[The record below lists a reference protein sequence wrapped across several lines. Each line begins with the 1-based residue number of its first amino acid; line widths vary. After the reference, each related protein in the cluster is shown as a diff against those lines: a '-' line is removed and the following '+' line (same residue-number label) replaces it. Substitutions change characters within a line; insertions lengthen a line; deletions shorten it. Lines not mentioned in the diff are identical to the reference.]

1 MVGHILEESKD
12 VLGDI
17 GVRPRGVKVPITWQ
31 SVALGDVASFEPV
44 TPELYERWLVR
55 PWQGPAR

>member
-1 MVGHILEESKD
+1 

-17 GVRPRGVKVPITWQ
+17 GVRVPITWQ
-31 SVALGDVASFEPV
+31 SVALGDAASVEPT

>member
-1 MVGHILEESKD
+1 MVGRILEKSNV

-17 GVRPRGVKVPITWQ
+17 SVRPRGVRVPSTRQ
-31 SVALGDVASFEPV
+31 SVSLRDAASFEPA

-55 PWQGPAR
+55 P

>member
-1 MVGHILEESKD
+1 

-31 SVALGDVASFEPV
+31 SVTLGDAALVGPA
-44 TPELYERWLVR
+44 TLELYQRWLVR
-55 PWQGPAR
+55 PWQGPVW

>member
-1 MVGHILEESKD
+1 

-17 GVRPRGVKVPITWQ
+17 GVRPRGVRVSITWQ
-31 SVALGDVASFEPV
+31 SVALGDVASFEPA